1 MCGVVGFV
9 SNKKNLDLINKFV
22 EKVEHRG
29 PDNLDSKIIELNN
42 KFIHLGSSRLSIR
55 GGLSENMPMMSKNHN
70 YIVYNGEIFDLNL
83 LKSKINSPATY
94 KSDTRI
100 ILDLLDENVQ
110 NISDFN
116 GMFAFAYLN
125 QSSQK
130 LYLSRDKLGI
140 KPLFYL
146 KNKSNEIFF
155 SSEMSSLIS
164 IANEDISVTQENL
177 NNLLLFNGI
186 TKSADFG
193 KIKSVKPGEL
203 IEIDI
208 KNDNKVSS
216 NIFKIKNNYEN
227 ESFEDLFKEVIND
240 HLDADTPVD
249 LFLSGGID
257 SSLIALIV
265 KENLNRK
272 VRHFSLTFEEKSY
285 DESII
290 IEKISNSL
298 NLESTIFKFDNKNI
312 NEYVSDAI
320 NNMNSIVLDYS
331 FIPTFTLSKLTSE
344 YSKAVLSGDGAD
356 ELFGGYEWYRA
367 IKYYNLLPKS
377 VKNFLFQLING
388 MSLKNKNNGYL
399 TFYQKVNLFFKYF
412 SDDPYVQILIWQSP
426 YSQFKDSD
434 INELKKEISN
444 YINKKETLS
453 QNLRNIDLNNY
464 LYTNILPKVDIASMA
479 NSLEVR
485 PPFLDERIVQFA
497 ISNKDTNNVSFKNSK
512 LYLRNQLEKTKLNYL
527 NNYDKHGFGFPLV
540 SWFENHGLEEVNQMY
555 TDDNLV
561 YLDRDQNY
569 VKSLIHSKNL
579 NFNNYREL
587 WSYYVTSKWLNKNN
601 IKII

>member
-9 SNKKNLDLINKFV
+9 SNKKNTELINKFV

-29 PDNLDSKIIELNN
+29 PDNSDSKIIELNN

-55 GGLSENMPMMSKNHN
+55 GGSSENMPMMSKNHN
-70 YIVYNGEIFDLNL
+70 CIVYNGEIFDINL
-83 LKSKINSPATY
+83 LKSRFNSSSVY

-100 ILDLLDENVQ
+100 ILDLLDQNVQ

-125 QSSQK
+125 QLNQK
-130 LYLSRDKLGI
+130 LYLCRDKLGI

-146 KNKSNEIFF
+146 QNESNEIFF

-164 IANEDISVTQENL
+164 IANEDISVTQDTL
-177 NNLLLFNGI
+177 NKLLLFNGLAP
-186 TKSADFG
+186 SAEFG
-193 KIKSVKPGEL
+193 KIKSVQPGEL
-203 IEIDI
+203 IEIDL
-208 KNDNKVSS
+208 KNDNKISS
-216 NIFKIKNNYEN
+216 NFFKIKNNYKN

-265 KENLNRK
+265 KEKLNKK
-272 VRHFSLTFEEKSY
+272 VRHFSLTFEEKSF
-285 DESII
+285 DESIVI
-290 IEKISNSL
+290 KKISNSL

-312 NEYVSDAI
+312 NEYVNVAI

-367 IKYYNLLPKS
+367 MKYYNLLPKS

-388 MSLKNKNNGYL
+388 LSFKNESNGYL
-399 TFYQKVNLFFKYF
+399 TFYHKVNLFFKYLT
-412 SDDPYVQILIWQSP
+412 DDPYVQMLIWQSP

-434 INELKKEISN
+434 INELKKEINN

-453 QNLRNIDLNNY
+453 HNLRNVDLNNY

-527 NNYDKHGFGFPLV
+527 NNYEKHGFGFPLV
-540 SWFENHGLEEVNQMY
+540 SWFKSYGLEEVKQMY
-555 TDDNLV
+555 TDNNLV
-561 YLDRDQNY
+561 YLERDQNY

-587 WSYYVTSKWLNKNN
+587 WSYYVISKWLNKNN
-601 IKII
+601 IKVI

>member
-146 KNKSNEIFF
+146 KNKRNEIFF
-155 SSEMSSLIS
+155 SSEMNSLIS

-203 IEIDI
+203 IEIDL

-227 ESFEDLFKEVIND
+227 ENFEDLIKEVIND

-272 VRHFSLTFEEKSY
+272 VRHFSLTFEERSY

-290 IEKISNSL
+290 IEKISNTL

-367 IKYYNLLPKS
+367 IKYYNLLPIS

-388 MSLKNKNNGYL
+388 MSFKNKNNGYL

-434 INELKKEISN
+434 INELKNEISN

-497 ISNKDTNNVSFKNSK
+497 ISNKNTNIVSFKNSK

-555 TDDNLV
+555 TDNNLV
-561 YLDRDQNY
+561 YLDRDKKY

-601 IKII
+601 IKVI

>member
-186 TKSADFG
+186 TISADFG

-272 VRHFSLTFEEKSY
+272 VRHFSLTFEEQSY

-434 INELKKEISN
+434 INELKNEISN

-561 YLDRDQNY
+561 YLERDQNY

>member
-1 MCGVVGFV
+1 MCGVVGFI

-42 KFIHLGSSRLSIR
+42 KYIHLGSSRLSIR
-55 GGLSENMPMMSKNHN
+55 GGLSENMPMISKNNN

-83 LKSKINSPATY
+83 LKSKINSPAIY

-186 TKSADFG
+186 NKSADFG
-193 KIKSVKPGEL
+193 KIKSVMPGEL

-227 ESFEDLFKEVIND
+227 ESFEDLINEVIND

-257 SSLIALIV
+257 SSLIALFV
-265 KENLNRK
+265 KDNLNRK

-290 IEKISNSL
+290 IEKISSSL

-331 FIPTFTLSKLTSE
+331 FIPTFILSKLTSE

-377 VKNFLFQLING
+377 IKNFIFQLIKG
-388 MSLKNKNNGYL
+388 MSFKNKNNGYL

-434 INELKKEISN
+434 INELKNEISN

-485 PPFLDERIVQFA
+485 PPFLDERMVQFA

-527 NNYDKHGFGFPLV
+527 NNYEKHGFGFPLV
-540 SWFENHGLEEVNQMY
+540 SWFKSYGLEEVKQMY
-555 TDDNLV
+555 TDNNLV
-561 YLDRDQNY
+561 YLERDQNY

-587 WSYYVTSKWLNKNN
+587 WSYYVISKWLNKNN
-601 IKII
+601 IKVI